1 MSALDELRRHADELE
16 KDAGNRIQLVESVMQ
31 IFVLLEKVQLPAG
44 AYRPD
49 HTDVLFITDQQY
61 PVSAMDMFWTEVDVV
76 RPDGSIPTGGDSI
89 ESYLDRQWRRFSW
102 HRNGI
107 WKPTGNCLLDHFEFM
122 QARFAEDV
130 TR

>member
-1 MSALDELRRHADELE
+1 MPALDELRRHADELE
-16 KDAGNRIQLVESVMQ
+16 KETGIRIQLVEAGMQ
-31 IFVLLEKVQLPAG
+31 IFVLLEKVQLPSG
-44 AYRPD
+44 AYRIGV
-49 HTDVLFITDQQY
+49 TDVLFLTDQQY

-76 RPDGSIPTGGDSI
+76 RPDGSVPTGGDSI
-89 ESYLDRQWRRFSW
+89 ERYLDRQWRRFSW